1 MQSLRK
7 LQIMGIFY
15 VQWGI
20 TLSKIELDLYITIP
34 FFKGSGGGGCIKIE
48 FLGEII
54 SNTCIDVRI

>member
-20 TLSKIELDLYITIP
+20 TLSKIELDLYIIIP
-34 FFKGSGGGGCIKIE
+34 FFKGSGGGGVHK
-48 FLGEII
+48 
-54 SNTCIDVRI
+54 N